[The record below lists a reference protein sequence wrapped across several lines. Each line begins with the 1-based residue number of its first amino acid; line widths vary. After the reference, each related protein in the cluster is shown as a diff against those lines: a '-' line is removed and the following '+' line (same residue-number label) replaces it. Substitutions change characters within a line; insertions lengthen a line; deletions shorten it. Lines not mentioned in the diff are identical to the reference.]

1 MKRILSFIL
10 CLTLVLPLLGCGTP
24 KGNGSAAAVQAFSVG
39 YGKADISPE
48 NPVPLS
54 GYGDEMERISTLVTQ
69 KLYVTCTAF
78 ADTDGETLLLLAIDL
93 GTCYDSIFPT
103 VRERIS
109 AEVGIPV
116 DHILF
121 TASHSHSSPSV
132 NSESHPNI
140 PSYNEFFIQQ
150 SIQAAKDALADLAPA
165 QMEQTFSR
173 PERINCV
180 RHYLLNDGSYL
191 GEGVGNAEN
200 KKRVVG
206 HTTVS
211 DNLLQV
217 VRFTR
222 EENKDIV
229 MINWAGHPR
238 NSEPYPYTGASSNY
252 AGVLREEVER
262 ALNCHSMF
270 ILSGSGNVNNGSQ
283 IDGEL
288 AHETYEELG
297 RLLAQEVVK
306 AAENFTSATLEN
318 LQVTENIQTIIN
330 KGDQPIEAPLYAFSM
345 GDFACVTAPFE
356 IFDTNAMAVR
366 EDSQFQMTF
375 YASCANRSLGYLPTP
390 YAFPFNAYE
399 ARITKFP
406 QGTAEFVL
414 EQLTGMLKEKFAA
427 GGYTAKEKA
436 PGYETPAFEPWTD
449 GETYLNPHLNDFT
462 ACTEVQNGFYQL
474 TLVKGSTSKL
484 YLAKDKA
491 TAEKVLSQE
500 SVKLMFDQSNVIVDI
515 VQ

>member
-10 CLTLVLPLLGCGTP
+10 CLTLVLPLLGCGDTKEP
-24 KGNGSAAAVQAFSVG
+24 GNTAAQAFSVG

-54 GYGDEMERISTLVTQ
+54 GYGDELERISTVVSQ
-69 KLYVTCTAF
+69 PLYVTCTAF
-78 ADTDGETLLLLAIDL
+78 QDTDGETLLLFAMDL
-93 GTCYDSIFPT
+93 SQCSDALFPV
-103 VRERIS
+103 VRETIS

-121 TASHSHSSPSV
+121 TASHSHSSPATQA
-132 NSESHPNI
+132 ESHPNI
-140 PSYNEFFIQQ
+140 PTYNAFFIQQ
-150 SIQAAKDALADLAPA
+150 ATQAAKDALADLAPA

-191 GEGVGNAEN
+191 GEGVGNAQN

-238 NSEPYPYTGASSNY
+238 GSDPYPYTGASSNY
-252 AGVLREEVER
+252 AGVLREEVEKSMD
-262 ALNCHSMF
+262 CHSMF
-270 ILSGSGNVNNGSQ
+270 ILSGSGNVNNWSQ

-318 LQVTENIQTIIN
+318 LQVTENVQTIIN

-366 EDSQFQMTF
+366 EASQFRMTF

-406 QGTAEFVL
+406 QGTAEFV
-414 EQLTGMLKEKFAA
+414 QLTGMLKEQFAA

-462 ACTEVQNGFYQL
+462 AATEVQNGFYQL
-474 TLVKGSTSKL
+474 SLVKGSTAKL

-500 SVKLMFDQSNVIVDI
+500 SVQLMFDQSNVIVDI

>member
-10 CLTLVLPLLGCGTP
+10 CLTLVLPLLGCGGAKENSDT
-24 KGNGSAAAVQAFSVG
+24 AAIQAFSVG

-48 NPVPLS
+48 KPVPLG
-54 GYGDEMERISTLVTQ
+54 GYGDELERISTTVTQ

-78 ADTDGETLLLLAIDL
+78 QDTDGETLLLLAIDL
-93 GTCYDSIFPT
+93 GNCVDTIFPL
-103 VRERIS
+103 VRETVS
-109 AEVGIPV
+109 AAVGIPV

-121 TASHSHSSPSV
+121 TASHSHSSPAAKSD
-132 NSESHPNI
+132 SHPNI
-140 PSYNEFFIQQ
+140 SSYNEFFIQQ
-150 SIQAAKDALADLAPA
+150 SVQAAKDALADLAPA

-180 RHYLLNDGSYL
+180 RHYLLNDGTYL
-191 GEGVGNAEN
+191 GEGVGNAQN
-200 KKRVVG
+200 KKRVIG

-222 EENKDIV
+222 EEKKDIV

-238 NSEPYPYTGASSNY
+238 GSDPYPYTGASSNY
-252 AGVLREEVER
+252 VGVLREEVEK
-262 ALNCHSMF
+262 LLDCHSMF
-270 ILSGSGNVNNGSQ
+270 ILSGSGNVNNWSQ

-288 AHETYEELG
+288 DHETYVELG
-297 RLLAQEVVK
+297 QLLAQEVVK
-306 AAENFTSATLEN
+306 AAENFTAATLEN
-318 LQVTENIQTIIN
+318 LQVTENVQTITN
-330 KGDQPIEAPLYAFSM
+330 KGNQPIEAPLYAFSM

-366 EDSQFQMTF
+366 EASQFQMTF
-375 YASCANRSLGYLPTP
+375 YASCSNKSLGYLPTP

-406 QGTAEFVL
+406 QGTAEFVQ
-414 EQLTGMLKEKFAA
+414 EQLTSMLAAQFTA

-436 PGYETPAFEPWTD
+436 PGYMTPAVEPWTD

-474 TLVKGSTSKL
+474 TLVKGSTSAI

-491 TAEKVLSQE
+491 TAEKVLAQE
-500 SVKLMFDQSNVIVDI
+500 SAQLMFDHSNVIVD
-515 VQ
+515 VVS

>member
-1 MKRILSFIL
+1 MKQFIRIFL
-10 CLTLVLPLLGCGTP
+10 CLLLVATLLVGCGGGGEPAKT
-24 KGNGSAAAVQAFSVG
+24 GSDSFRIG

-48 NPVPLS
+48 KPVPLG
-54 GYGDEMERISTLVTQ
+54 GYGDEMERISTMVSQ

-78 ADTDGETLLLLAIDL
+78 ADTDGETLLLLAIDISN
-93 GTCYDSIFPT
+93 CVDSVFPA

-109 AEVGIPV
+109 EETKIPV

-121 TASHSHSSPSV
+121 TASHSHSSPALKATT
-132 NSESHPNI
+132 HPNI
-140 PSYNEFFIQQ
+140 PTYNEFFIQQ
-150 SIQAAKDALADLAPA
+150 SVQAAKDALADLAPA

-222 EENKDIV
+222 EEAKDVV
-229 MINWAGHPR
+229 MINWAGHPPGIA
-238 NSEPYPYTGASSNY
+238 PYPYTTASSNY
-252 AGVLREEVER
+252 PGVLREEVEK
-262 ALNCHSMF
+262 ALDCHSMF
-270 ILSGSGNVNNGSQ
+270 ILSGSGNVNNWSQ

-306 AAENFTSATLEN
+306 AAENFTPATLAN
-318 LQVTENIQTIIN
+318 LQVTENIQTMNN
-330 KGDQPIEAPLYAFSM
+330 KNSQPVEAPLYAFSM

-366 EDSQFQMTF
+366 EASKFPMTF
-375 YASCANRSLGYLPTP
+375 FASCSNRSLGYLPTP

-406 QGTAEFVL
+406 QGTAEFIQGQFTEML
-414 EQLTGMLKEKFAA
+414 EAQFTA
-427 GGYTAKEKA
+427 GGYTVKEKA
-436 PGYETPAFEPWTD
+436 PGYLTPPFEPWTD
-449 GETYLNPHLNDFT
+449 DVTYLNPHPNDFT
-462 ACTEVQNGFYQL
+462 ACTEVQNGFCQL
-474 TLVKGSTSKL
+474 TLVKGTKATL

-491 TAEKVLSQE
+491 TAEKVIAQE
-500 SVKLMFDQSNVIVDI
+500 SMKLVFDQSNVIVD
-515 VQ
+515 VVS

>member
-1 MKRILSFIL
+1 MKRILCFIL
-10 CLTLVLPLLGCGTP
+10 CLTLVLPLFGCGGA
-24 KGNGSAAAVQAFSVG
+24 KENGGTAPQAFCVG

-48 NPVPLS
+48 KPVPLG
-54 GYGDEMERISTLVTQ
+54 GYGDEMERISTMVSH

-78 ADTDGETLLLLAIDL
+78 ADTDGETLLLLAVDIGNCGDAL
-93 GTCYDSIFPT
+93 FPA
-103 VRERIS
+103 VREKIS
-109 AEVGIPV
+109 EETKIPV

-121 TASHSHSSPSV
+121 TASHSHSGPAIKA
-132 NSESHPNI
+132 ESHPNI

-150 SIQAAKDALADLAPA
+150 SVQAAKDALADLAPA

-191 GEGVGNAEN
+191 GEGVGNAQN

-222 EENKDIV
+222 EEHKDIV

-238 NSEPYPYTGASSNY
+238 NAEPYPYTAASSNY
-252 AGVLREEVER
+252 VGVLREEVEKEMD
-262 ALNCHSMF
+262 CHSMF
-270 ILSGSGNVNNGSQ
+270 ILSGSGNVNNWSQ

-288 AHETYEELG
+288 DHETYEELG
-297 RLLAQEVVK
+297 KLLAQEVVK
-306 AAENFTSATLEN
+306 AAENFTSATLTN
-318 LQVTENIQTIIN
+318 LQVTENVQTIIN
-330 KGDQPIEAPLYAFSM
+330 KGNQPIEAPLYAFSM

-366 EDSQFQMTF
+366 EDSQFRMTF
-375 YASCANRSLGYLPTP
+375 FASCSNRSLGYLPTP

-406 QGTAEFVL
+406 QGTAEFVQ
-414 EQLTGMLKEKFAA
+414 EQLTGMLKEQFTA
-427 GGYTAKEKA
+427 GGYTETEKA

-474 TLVKGSTSKL
+474 SLVKGTTAKI

-491 TAEKVLSQE
+491 TAEKVLAQE
-500 SVKLMFDQSNVIVDI
+500 SMQLVFDQSNVIVDV